1 MKFVFITGGVV
12 SGLGKGITAASLS
25 LLLKSRGYKV
35 APVKVDMYLN
45 IDAGTIRPLEH
56 GENFVTKDGLETD
69 EDIGH
74 YERFLH
80 QDLLR
85 VNYITTGQIYQEVL
99 RAERALEYE
108 GEDVEAIPHLT
119 DEITRR
125 IKAAGKAIDADI
137 VVTEFGGT
145 ITLQEIQ
152 NRIFVEASRIMKL
165 RNPEDVVQ
173 IHVTYLPLVKTLGEL
188 KSKPAQ
194 TSVYIL
200 NSMGIQPEIV
210 VARSERLIDQR
221 RLDRLA
227 VFTNT
232 RPECIFS
239 VPDVES
245 VYEVPLILSNDYVH
259 LDELVLKYLE
269 LPVKEHQQIE
279 QWKTM
284 VEKFKNGQKREVTI
298 AMVTKYFKSGDY
310 DLADSYVSVLEAI
323 KHASTELG
331 IKVNLKWVNSDGLER
346 SDESGLHFAK
356 LFEGIDGMIVPQGWG
371 SRGVE
376 GKIRAVQ
383 FARENKI
390 PYLGLCFGMQMAVI
404 EFARNV
410 CGMKGANS
418 QEVDQKTKFPV
429 IHVMPDQKKYLAKR
443 QYGGTIRL
451 GQWPTKIKNE
461 KGKLRDLYEKYKEF
475 AKEYIKDLVVMER
488 HRHRYEVNNKFRK
501 RLEKAGMRFSGVSPD
516 GKLVEAIEL
525 PDHPFF
531 VGTQFHPELQSRPL
545 TPHPL
550 FLGFME
556 SVIKQRKRRQDG
568 IKKGE

>member
-1 MKFVFITGGVV
+1 M

-25 LLLKSRGYKV
+25 LLLKSRRYKV

-99 RAERALEYE
+99 RKERAMEYE

-125 IKAAGKAIDADI
+125 LTEAGKAVDADI
-137 VVTEFGGT
+137 VVVEFGGT

-152 NRIFVEASRIMKL
+152 NRVFVEASRIMKL
-165 RNPEDVVQ
+165 KNPEDVVQ

-200 NSMGIQPEIV
+200 NSMGVQPDIV
-210 VARSERLIDQR
+210 IARSETAIDQR

-227 VFTNT
+227 IFTNT
-232 RPECIFS
+232 RPECLFS
-239 VPDVES
+239 IPDIDS
-245 VYEVPLILSNDYVH
+245 VYKIPLILANDYIH
-259 LDELVLKYLE
+259 LDELVLKYLD
-269 LPVKEHQQIE
+269 LPIKDHTLIAA
-279 QWKTM
+279 WKKM
-284 VEKFKNGQKREVTI
+284 VQRYETGRKKEVTI
-298 AMVTKYFKSGDY
+298 AMVAKYYKSGDY
-310 DLADSYVSVLEAI
+310 DLSDSYISVLEAL
-323 KHASTELG
+323 KHAGTELG
-331 IKVNLKWVNSDGLER
+331 MKVNLKWINSDGFEKTKNLAEV
-346 SDESGLHFAK
+346 
-356 LFEGIDGMIVPQGWG
+356 FEGVNGMIVPQGWG
-371 SRGVE
+371 SRGGE
-376 GKIRAVQ
+376 GKIAAIKYV
-383 FARENKI
+383 RENKI
-390 PYLGLCFGMQMAVI
+390 PYLGLCYGMQMAVI

-410 CGMKGANS
+410 CGLKNANS
-418 QEVDQKTKFPV
+418 VEIDQKTKDPV
-429 IHVMPDQKKYLAKR
+429 IHLMPDQEKYLAKR

-451 GQWPTKIKNE
+451 GQWPARMSNNQSSMSN
-461 KGKLRDLYEKYKEF
+461 LYKKYKKF
-475 AKEYIKDLVVMER
+475 CAGYFDGKTVLER
-488 HRHRYEVNNKFRK
+488 HRHRYEFNNKYRK
-501 RLEKAGMRFSGVSPD
+501 ILEKKGMMVSAVSPD

-525 PDHPFF
+525 PGQPFF
-531 VGTQFHPELQSRPL
+531 VGTQYHPELQSRPL

-550 FLGFME
+550 FLGFLE
-556 SVIKQRKRRQDG
+556 ACKQK
-568 IKKGE
+568 IT